1 MICKRCNGNGYY
13 ETTLKDLG
21 GRGVD
26 GMGTRA
32 IVPCGECDNGI
43 VTPEILEAYRES
55 WKITGENNV

>member
-1 MICKRCNGNGYY
+1 
-13 ETTLKDLG
+13 
-21 GRGVD
+21 
-26 GMGTRA
+26 MGTRA